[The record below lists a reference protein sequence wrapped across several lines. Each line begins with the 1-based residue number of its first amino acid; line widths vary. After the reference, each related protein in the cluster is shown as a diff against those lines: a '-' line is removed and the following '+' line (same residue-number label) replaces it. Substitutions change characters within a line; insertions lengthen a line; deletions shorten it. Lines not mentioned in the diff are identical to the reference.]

1 MKRTYDFNKISIETG
16 FNPVQIE
23 KVCRISDILE
33 NISSVPFMRKRLALY
48 GGTALAFVHFEEIER
63 LSIDI
68 DFNYRHIDDA
78 DWGDVRDQIDVNMKT
93 ILYSLGYTD
102 EDIKID
108 PSYPLNR
115 FIVNYTN
122 HTGRPDEIKIE
133 TGYLRRIPVLET
145 DMEYDFYHI
154 GTHNPFKIMTPVKEE
169 LFSNKWCTMLYRGS
183 PRDLFDVFRISQSSF
198 DRELF
203 RTTAVIDSLSR
214 KYPLTAINYKQ
225 HIREIKFDTSLLNM
239 LYNKQLFGAKEVHE
253 TVTSFTLGIIDELS
267 EDEVQLI
274 ETFYEK
280 FKLDEQIT
288 EKMNGINKGIKDHP
302 SIKWQIRQL
311 TKQ

>member
-108 PSYPLNR
+108 PSYSLNR

-145 DMEYDFYHI
+145 DMEYDFYHV
-154 GTHNPFKIMTPVKEE
+154 GTHNQFKIMTPVKEE

-183 PRDLFDVFRISQSSF
+183 PRDLFDVYRISQSSF

-214 KYPLTAINYKQ
+214 KSPLTAINYEQ
-225 HIREIKFDTSLLNM
+225 RIREIKFDTSLLNM
-239 LYNKQLFGAKEVHE
+239 LYNKHKFDAKEVHE

-280 FKLDEQIT
+280 LKLDEQIT
-288 EKMNGINKGIKDHP
+288 GKMNGIHKGIKDHP

>member
-1 MKRTYDFNKISIETG
+1 MKRTYDFNKISIDTG

-23 KVCRISDILE
+23 KVLRISDILE
-33 NISSVPFMRKRLALY
+33 NISAVPFMRKRLALY

-63 LSIDI
+63 LSVDI

-102 EDIKID
+102 DDINID
-108 PSYPLNR
+108 PSYSLNR

-133 TGYLRRIPVLET
+133 TGYMRRIPVLEA
-145 DMEYDFYHI
+145 DMEYDFYHV
-154 GTHNPFKIMTPVKEE
+154 GTHNRFKIMTPVKEE

-183 PRDLFDVFRISQSSF
+183 PRDLFDVYRISQSPF

-214 KYPLTAINYKQ
+214 KSPLTAINYEQ
-225 HIREIKFDTSLLNM
+225 RIREIKFDSSLLNM
-239 LYNKQLFGAKEVHE
+239 LYNKHEFNEKEVRE
-253 TVTSFTLGIIDELS
+253 TVTNFTLGVIEELS
-267 EDEVQLI
+267 DDEVQLI
-274 ETFYEK
+274 ETFYDK
-280 FKLDEQIT
+280 FEIDEQIT
-288 EKMNGINKGIKDHP
+288 GKMNGIHKGIKDHP

-311 TKQ
+311 SKQ

>member
-63 LSIDI
+63 LSVDI

-108 PSYPLNR
+108 PSYSLNR

-145 DMEYDFYHI
+145 DMEYDFYHV
-154 GTHNPFKIMTPVKEE
+154 GTHNQFKIMTPVKEE

-183 PRDLFDVFRISQSSF
+183 PRDLFDVYRISQSSF

-214 KYPLTAINYKQ
+214 TSPLTAINYEQ
-225 HIREIKFDTSLLNM
+225 RIREIKFDTSLLNM
-239 LYNKQLFGAKEVHE
+239 LYNKHKFDAKEVHE

-267 EDEVQLI
+267 EDEMQLI

-280 FKLDEQIT
+280 LKLDEQIT
-288 EKMNGINKGIKDHP
+288 GKMKGIHKGIKDHP